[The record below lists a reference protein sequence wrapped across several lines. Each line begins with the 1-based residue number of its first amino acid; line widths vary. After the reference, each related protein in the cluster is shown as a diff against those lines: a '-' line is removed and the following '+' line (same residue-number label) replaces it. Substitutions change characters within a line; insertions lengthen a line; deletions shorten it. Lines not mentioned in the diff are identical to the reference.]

1 MKKTYLVTGFAFFTA
16 FLFAQDYHALLF
28 DGVDDYVIVTND
40 SLLTFGMESFS
51 IVGWVNTYDGG
62 TRWLT
67 KDCLAT
73 QPGYFLSI
81 QYGTARARISDGSS
95 YLVCEGSIVNDGLW
109 HHLAFTVDRSDQ
121 MMRLYVDG
129 NQDDSLSI
137 TNIGSI
143 YSEANI
149 LIGLTY
155 NEAMIDS
162 GYIDEVSMW
171 KKRLYQSEI
180 QQLMTT
186 QPNIND
192 PDLVAYW
199 PMNEGMGQYI
209 QDYSFYTHTG
219 QLGSTSGPDP
229 NDPQWVFVGF
239 PENCTLFG
247 DVNGD
252 SLVNIVDVLTTA
264 DYILG
269 FNPAPFN
276 ENCADCNDDN
286 FINIIDIVRILN
298 IIFGF

>member
-1 MKKTYLVTGFAFFTA
+1 MNKYFLVLVFVFFSG
-16 FLFAQDYHALLF
+16 FLFAQDYHVLLF
-28 DGVDDYVIVTND
+28 DGVDDYVVVTND

-51 IVGWVNTYDGG
+51 IVGWVKTYDGG

-129 NQDDSLSI
+129 IRDDSLNIAS
-137 TNIGSI
+137 IGSI

-155 NEAMIDS
+155 NGGVIDS

-171 KKRLYQSEI
+171 KKRLMQSDI
-180 QQLMTT
+180 QHLMTSH
-186 QPNIND
+186 PNIYD

-199 PMNEGMGQYI
+199 PMNEGMGQYTL
-209 QDYSFYTHTG
+209 DHSNYTHIG
-219 QLGSTSGPDP
+219 QLGSTWGPDP

-239 PENCTLFG
+239 PETCALLG

-252 SLVNIVDVLTTA
+252 SLVNIIDVLTTA

-269 FNPAPFN
+269 FYPAPFN
-276 ENCADCNDDN
+276 ENCADCNEDQ

-298 IIFGF
+298 IIFGL